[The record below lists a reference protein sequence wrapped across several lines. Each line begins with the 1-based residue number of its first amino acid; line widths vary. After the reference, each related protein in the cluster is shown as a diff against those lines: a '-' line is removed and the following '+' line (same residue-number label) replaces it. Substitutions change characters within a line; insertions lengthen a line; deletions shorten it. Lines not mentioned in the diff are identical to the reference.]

1 MATNDFE
8 NAAAKA
14 DALRTAGIPAGTKGT
29 IHVIN
34 SDTARCVECGDWHT
48 ELRRGSAPV
57 LYTVPGTLV
66 HWRIIVPGEGAV
78 DETFSDSKA
87 DAHNFARKLHG
98 RSTRVSLDWSQ
109 LEVAAPGTLFWLEEE
124 ELIGATHA
132 AELEADAVVPLSDV
146 LDVRTSPILSEPRM
160 AWERA
165 RHARETF
172 EEEADGYSSQGAYS
186 QAVRILRALSG
197 YGSGMESLIPTLS
210 YTSPQVRGSELA
222 VRHRA
227 DTTPAVTGWV
237 EAALDLEDPENADTV
252 RYTVTSN

>member
-1 MATNDFE
+1 MATNDSE
-8 NAAAKA
+8 NAIHKIA
-14 DALRTAGIPAGTKGT
+14 ALRIAGIPAGTGRT
-29 IHVIN
+29 LHVIN
-34 SDTARCVECGDWHT
+34 SDTARCVECGNWHT
-48 ELRRGSAPV
+48 EIRQRGNDPI

-124 ELIGATHA
+124 TLAGRERMLTDDA
-132 AELEADAVVPLSDV
+132 APLLGDV
-146 LDVRTSPILSEPRM
+146 IDVFTSPIVLEPRI

-172 EEEADGYSSQGAYS
+172 EEEADGYSSQVSYS
-186 QAVRILRALSG
+186 QAVRLLRALSG
-197 YGSGMESLIPTLS
+197 YGSGLEPLIPTLS
-210 YTSPQVRGSELA
+210 YTSPQVRGAELA
-222 VRHRA
+222 LRHRA
-227 DTTPAVTGWV
+227 DTVPAVTGWV